1 MYSLIFSP
9 LVYFSIFTCSA
20 DTLTCVKIANT
31 SINEITDKPLLLI
44 VFPLCFFL
52 HFNLFANFCQ
62 SVNIWIRISVGTDH
76 LKLSYPDVYKRQVLY
91 CAFRGRH
98 SNGRRSG
105 GNRRIKR
112 SIHDRLSG
120 GVSSAP
126 LEYPIL
132 RLGVLASA
140 PSDNYAN
147 NGGYVD
153 IAAESKF

>member
-1 MYSLIFSP
+1 ML
-9 LVYFSIFTCSA
+9 LSIGG
-20 DTLTCVKIANT
+20 
-31 SINEITDKPLLLI
+31 NERDNEKSDRLA
-44 VFPLCFFL
+44 C
-52 HFNLFANFCQ
+52 
-62 SVNIWIRISVGTDH
+62 
-76 LKLSYPDVYKRQVLY
+76 VLY